1 MQIRRPVSVSVSAV
15 SAAVIGCAVLLACKT
30 DYQQG
35 LEDPHFGL
43 PNSLSNQ
50 TQPGPSSDLTTPTGT
65 SGASGA
71 SGIACVKAGGA
82 EVDGGPCAFSFKTDV
97 LGAFNTAQ
105 CAQAGC
111 HGGTNPPS
119 QPRIDPA
126 DGPGMWNE
134 FAAFKMTNGK
144 LYVNPCSTDPTQSG
158 IAVNVNGAASA
169 ADRGSLMPLGS
180 NGLAAD
186 VVTKLEGWTKCGA
199 PNN

>member
-1 MQIRRPVSVSVSAV
+1 MRTRTSLCLVSFGAV
-15 SAAVIGCAVLLACKT
+15 ACAVLLACKT

-43 PNSLSNQ
+43 PNSLAGQ
-50 TQPGPSSDLTTPTGT
+50 TQPGPSSDTAPTGGT
-65 SGASGA
+65 SGAAGGSA
-71 SGIACVKAGGA
+71 IECVKAGQT
-82 EVDGGPCAFSFKTDV
+82 EIDGGPCTVSFKTDV

-119 QPRIDPA
+119 LPRIDPT

-134 FAAFKMTNGK
+134 FAAFKLTNGK
-144 LYVNPCSTDPTQSG
+144 LYVNPCSINPTQSG
-158 IAVNVNGAASA
+158 VALNVNGAANA
-169 ADRGSLMPLGS
+169 ADRGTLMPLGS

-186 VVTKLEGWTKCGA
+186 VVTKIEGWTKCGA